1 MRQSANY
8 KWNLPEDEDEIDVE
22 DLNAVF
28 AAVDGKLKT
37 HDNELEKISLPGSVE
52 VISASGSGSFYHG
65 TTSSFVSVLKTVKTT
80 YGNATFGVYH
90 GEISGTPGTNIQLYI
105 TLYISNAGVLC
116 WDEHYNI
123 YDDIEIDGNIISV
136 ENIGTVSIGG
146 YEGGNTTWS
155 INYVNDQLEEEF
167 EKEKEYSLREAVNEL
182 ALRIQALRSQGG
194 AE

>member
-1 MRQSANY
+1 M
-8 KWNLPEDEDEIDVE
+8 
-22 DLNAVF
+22 
-28 AAVDGKLKT
+28 
-37 HDNELEKISLPGSVE
+37 
-52 VISASGSGSFYHG
+52 
-65 TTSSFVSVLKTVKTT
+65 
-80 YGNATFGVYH
+80 
-90 GEISGTPGTNIQLYI
+90 
-105 TLYISNAGVLC
+105 LC